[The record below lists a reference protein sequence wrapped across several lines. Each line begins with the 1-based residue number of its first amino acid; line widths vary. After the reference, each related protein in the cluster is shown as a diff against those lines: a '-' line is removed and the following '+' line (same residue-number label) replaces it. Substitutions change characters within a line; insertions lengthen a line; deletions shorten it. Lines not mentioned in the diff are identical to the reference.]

1 MNNMTN
7 TLPNNYSLNAR
18 YTILQQIGQGGF
30 GITYKALDTLFDR
43 VVCIKELFI
52 SGNSRRE
59 ESWSVSSQAV
69 GHIDFAYFKNKF
81 LDEAKKLANF
91 DHPNIV
97 KVLEYFEANNTAY
110 MVMEFV
116 EGKNLKDYVVERNRL
131 NEQEALS
138 LFTQLLDATKAI
150 HSKNYLHRD
159 IKPDNVL
166 ITPENKAVLIDFGTA
181 KFHDEKSD
189 NSHTST
195 LILLS
200 HGYAPPEQ
208 YSNQNK
214 KDKYTDIYA
223 LGATLY
229 FMLTGEK
236 PLQATDRTINELKS
250 ISSYYPEVSELIERA
265 VGKAM
270 ELNPSNRFQ
279 DVEAFERA
287 MRNRSEKR
295 KPDLNSSS
303 STARSIPK
311 TILIVTTG
319 VLTIGLLIFVSY
331 LIIPTNKN
339 LDVHQNDTE
348 IPQWK
353 IDFQENWQLA
363 LTDESGKSPNE
374 NIEIYKSI
382 YANLPD
388 EAKTEREQVKKKID
402 NLQVL
407 IEKQPEWQQNF
418 YSKWILLNNSE
429 HEKISDENY
438 ADYYALLKLLPE
450 DDSKEKKLINEKL
463 DKFEKLSNN
472 EIRFSR
478 KVKKITTSFYGI
490 KENIY
495 QHPQQGTFYRYT
507 VKDFSY
513 HVHGENKIQK
523 SIEFYDTIYGKPV
536 RILKK
541 NELVQIIDNHD
552 IHFFDFYKAIIHSI
566 VYYDIEGWNCRRY
579 NDIFVNDNI
588 LLLHTP
594 GECHWDFI
602 HNGKVKWASFRVIE
616 SNGEYQLIECGYDTC
631 VGLTGKLIGSS
642 KEISITWIKI
652 KLQDGSVGFLKFDNS
667 MQLIDYL
674 EVH

>member
-1 MNNMTN
+1 MTN

-208 YSNQNK
+208 YSNEHEK
-214 KDKYTDIYA
+214 KKYTDIYA

-229 FMLTGEK
+229 FMLTGQK
-236 PLQATDRTINELKS
+236 PVQATDRTIKEVKA
-250 ISSYYPEVSELIERA
+250 ISYFNTQVSKTVEYA
-265 VGKAM
+265 VSKAM
-270 ELNPSNRFQ
+270 ELNPNNRFQ
-279 DVEAFERA
+279 DVEAFQKMLLKTKKSGERKLGYED
-287 MRNRSEKR
+287 NKSSEFEWR
-295 KPDLNSSS
+295 LF
-303 STARSIPK
+303 
-311 TILIVTTG
+311 ILIAMFI
-319 VLTIGLLIFVSY
+319 IGLVFILI
-331 LIIPTNKN
+331 
-339 LDVHQNDTE
+339 
-348 IPQWK
+348 
-353 IDFQENWQLA
+353 
-363 LTDESGKSPNE
+363 
-374 NIEIYKSI
+374 
-382 YANLPD
+382 
-388 EAKTEREQVKKKID
+388 
-402 NLQVL
+402 
-407 IEKQPEWQQNF
+407 
-418 YSKWILLNNSE
+418 
-429 HEKISDENY
+429 
-438 ADYYALLKLLPE
+438 
-450 DDSKEKKLINEKL
+450 
-463 DKFEKLSNN
+463 
-472 EIRFSR
+472 
-478 KVKKITTSFYGI
+478 TS
-490 KENIY
+490 
-495 QHPQQGTFYRYT
+495 
-507 VKDFSY
+507 
-513 HVHGENKIQK
+513 
-523 SIEFYDTIYGKPV
+523 
-536 RILKK
+536 
-541 NELVQIIDNHD
+541 LV
-552 IHFFDFYKAIIHSI
+552 
-566 VYYDIEGWNCRRY
+566 
-579 NDIFVNDNI
+579 
-588 LLLHTP
+588 
-594 GECHWDFI
+594 
-602 HNGKVKWASFRVIE
+602 
-616 SNGEYQLIECGYDTC
+616 
-631 VGLTGKLIGSS
+631 
-642 KEISITWIKI
+642 
-652 KLQDGSVGFLKFDNS
+652 
-667 MQLIDYL
+667 
-674 EVH
+674 